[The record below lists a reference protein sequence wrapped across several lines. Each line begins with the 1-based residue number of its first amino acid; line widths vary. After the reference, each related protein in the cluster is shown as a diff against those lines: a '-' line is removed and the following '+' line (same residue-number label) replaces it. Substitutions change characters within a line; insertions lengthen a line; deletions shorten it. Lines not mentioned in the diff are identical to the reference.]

1 MNMKKA
7 LKAAFPSTVPV
18 MAGYLFCG
26 FAFGVLFRET
36 GQHPLL
42 APLMSIVVYAG
53 SMQFF
58 AVKFMDGSF
67 SMVSIALLTLLINAR
82 HVFYGIPFVERF
94 RRMGKRFPYMVF
106 SLTDETFSLLCGAKA
121 PEGMDSLQFMFWIAV
136 LDQCY
141 WVAGTALGAAVG
153 PVLPFDT
160 KGIEFALTALF
171 LVIAVEQWRESPT
184 KLPAL
189 AGLMVSLAALLLFG
203 GKDFILPAM
212 AGIAAVLLLL
222 RKPVERRLCINKPE
236 EVAAPCQAQDT
247 H

>member
-1 MNMKKA
+1 MKKA
-7 LKAAFPSTVPV
+7 LKAALPCTLPV

-26 FAFGVLFRET
+26 FAFGVLFRQT

-42 APLMSIVVYAG
+42 ATLMSLCVYAG

-67 SMVSIALLTLLINAR
+67 GLLSVALLTLLINAR
-82 HVFYGIPFVERF
+82 HMFYGIPFVREF
-94 RRMGKRFPYMVF
+94 RRMGKRMPYMVF

-121 PEGMDSLQFMFWIAV
+121 PNGVDHLQFMFWIAV

-141 WVAGTALGAAVG
+141 WVAGTTLGALVG

-171 LVIAVEQWRESPT
+171 LVIFVEQWRGSPT

-189 AGLMVSLAALLLFG
+189 AGLLLSIASLVIFG
-203 GKDFILPAM
+203 AKDFILPAM
-212 AGIAAVLLLL
+212 AMIAIMLMAL
-222 RKPVERRLCINKPE
+222 RKPVERKLEETKPE
-236 EVAAPCQAQDT
+236 EVAEPCQAQDT
-247 H
+247 L

>member
-1 MNMKKA
+1 MKKA
-7 LKAAFPSTVPV
+7 LKAALPCTLPV

-26 FAFGVLFRET
+26 FAFGVLFRQT

-42 APLMSIVVYAG
+42 ATAMSMFVYAG

-58 AVKFMDGSF
+58 AIKFMDGSF
-67 SMVSIALLTLLINAR
+67 DMLSIALLTLLINAR
-82 HVFYGIPFVERF
+82 HLFYGIPFVERF
-94 RRMGKRFPYMVF
+94 RRMGKRMPYMVF

-121 PEGMDSLQFMFWIAV
+121 PEGVDSLQFMFWIAL

-141 WVAGTALGAAVG
+141 WVAGTTLGALIG

-171 LVIAVEQWRESPT
+171 LVIFVEQWRGSPT

-189 AGLMVSLAALLLFG
+189 AGLLLSTAALLVFG
-203 GKDFILPAM
+203 AKDFILPAM
-212 AGIAAVLLLL
+212 MMIAVALMAL
-222 RKPVERRLCINKPE
+222 RRPVERKLEETKHE
-236 EVAAPCQAQDT
+236 EVAESCQAQDT
-247 H
+247 L